1 MPIMPSYLDGPTRTG
16 GFGPTVIPSGDVS
29 ADMDRFR
36 DFYADKRGV
45 KPENK
50 TTPRL
55 REEDSAIA

>member
-1 MPIMPSYLDGPTRTG
+1 MAQDYTLSQDCPA
-16 GFGPTVIPSGDVS
+16 TVIPAGDVS